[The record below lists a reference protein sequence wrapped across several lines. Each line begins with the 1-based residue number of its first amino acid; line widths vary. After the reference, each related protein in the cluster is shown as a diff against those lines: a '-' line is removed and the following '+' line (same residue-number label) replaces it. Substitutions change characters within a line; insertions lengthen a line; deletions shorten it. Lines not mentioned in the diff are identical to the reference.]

1 MSERQGSAEGK
12 GEGRGRSYAIE
23 QNRSRLS
30 GSPDSERSLDFD
42 LRDVGDRE
50 VWSATMEA
58 TITDADV
65 EAGESRRA
73 EQFED

>member
-1 MSERQGSAEGK
+1 MSERQGSRKGK
-12 GEGRGRSYAIE
+12 EEGRSYAGE
-23 QNRSRLS
+23 QSHS
-30 GSPDSERSLDFD
+30 GRSPDSTRSADLD
-42 LRDVGDRE
+42 LRERGDAE
-50 VWSATMEA
+50 VWSTTMEA